1 MKLVLHIGRH
11 KSGTSSLQHWL
22 YCKREDLK
30 KDSFLYPMSGLYG
43 RVAHHELARALH
55 PKTLDLKKVGHIA
68 AGIKKEA
75 STDDIVILS
84 SEAFQNLASVDA
96 VQDFTSALGVP
107 KSSILVV
114 CYLREHIDYAMSA
127 YRQAIQNQP
136 AIMSFVDYV
145 ARFSDQASFFSRW
158 RDVGALAISWFSR
171 DTLASGNVI
180 EDFCKKVGISSCDYF
195 MDNKNVSIGGNLLVC
210 KLASNLLGIEG
221 LSYSGLSKLAERY
234 ARFSN
239 PFFIDRRWCNKIRDI
254 SSYNQ
259 SIVAELGP
267 PPSLQDWENYDELPS
282 LESLKVD
289 VELICNELS
298 LPDAARLQ
306 QASMATHSFFATR

>member
-1 MKLVLHIGRH
+1 
-11 KSGTSSLQHWL
+11 
-22 YCKREDLK
+22 
-30 KDSFLYPMSGLYG
+30 
-43 RVAHHELARALH
+43 VAHHELARALH